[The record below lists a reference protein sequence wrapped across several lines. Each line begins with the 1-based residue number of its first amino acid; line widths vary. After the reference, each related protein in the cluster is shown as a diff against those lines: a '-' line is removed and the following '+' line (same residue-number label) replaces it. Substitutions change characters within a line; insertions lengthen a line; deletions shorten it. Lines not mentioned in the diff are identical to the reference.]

1 MGFEKKVQV
10 KSLKDSKTI
19 KYFVYGS
26 YDLNS
31 KNLNWY
37 EMSKNLVTNVELIT
51 ALTDARAGNHIVIDG
66 DEYMV
71 ELVGKFQKP

>member
-19 KYFVYGS
+19 KHFVYGS

-37 EMSKNLVTNVELIT
+37 EVPTNLVTNVELIT
-51 ALTDARAGNHIVIDG
+51 ALTDALAGNHIVIDG